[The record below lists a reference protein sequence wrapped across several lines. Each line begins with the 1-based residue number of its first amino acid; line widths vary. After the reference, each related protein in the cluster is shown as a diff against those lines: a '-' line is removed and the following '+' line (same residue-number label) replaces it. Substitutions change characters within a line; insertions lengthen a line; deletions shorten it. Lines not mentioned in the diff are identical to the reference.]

1 MTKKKSGFLT
11 FCFSLIPGAGEMY
24 MGFMKQGVTLMVLF
38 WGTIFFGGCL
48 NVPLIMFPLPVIWA
62 YSFFHVHNLAGLSD
76 EEFYAQED
84 SLLFDWNLFGQ
95 IEPKKGR
102 KILAWVLIF
111 IGVSVLWNF
120 MKGMVFM
127 VLDML
132 NVPTYFWDRV
142 TRSVPQVVFAF
153 LMIYLGVILI
163 RGKKKALEQQLI
175 EAQSKEG
182 DDSYDA

>member
-1 MTKKKSGFLT
+1 MSKKNGFLR
-11 FCFSLIPGAGEMY
+11 FLCSLVPGAGEMY
-24 MGFMKQGVTLMVLF
+24 MGFMKQGITLMTL
-38 WGTIFFGGCL
+38 FFGFSFLGAFL
-48 NVPLIMFPLPVIWA
+48 NIWILMLPIPVIWA

-102 KILAWVLIF
+102 MILAWALIF

-132 NVPTYFWDRV
+132 HVPTYLWNQI
-142 TRSVPQVVFAF
+142 TRSVPQVIFAF

-175 EAQSKEG
+175 EEQSGKG
-182 DDSYDA
+182 DDSHDA

>member
-1 MTKKKSGFLT
+1 MSKKSGFLR
-11 FCFSLIPGAGEMY
+11 FIFSLIPGAGEMY

-127 VLDML
+127 VL
-132 NVPTYFWDRV
+132 
-142 TRSVPQVVFAF
+142 
-153 LMIYLGVILI
+153 LGSGYAVSAAGCLCVSDDIPW
-163 RGKKKALEQQLI
+163 RDFDSGQE
-175 EAQSKEG
+175 EG
-182 DDSYDA
+182 AGAAAH

>member
-1 MTKKKSGFLT
+1 M
-11 FCFSLIPGAGEMY
+11 
-24 MGFMKQGVTLMVLF
+24 
-38 WGTIFFGGCL
+38 
-48 NVPLIMFPLPVIWA
+48 N
-62 YSFFHVHNLAGLSD
+62 
-76 EEFYAQED
+76 